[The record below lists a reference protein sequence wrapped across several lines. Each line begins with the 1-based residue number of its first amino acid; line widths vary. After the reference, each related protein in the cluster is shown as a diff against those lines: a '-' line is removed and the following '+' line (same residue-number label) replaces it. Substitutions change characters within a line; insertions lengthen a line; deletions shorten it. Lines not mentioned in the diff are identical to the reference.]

1 MFQQMGSDG
10 INIFM
15 TSRPLAEIQRLLTS
29 AVNIKL
35 SAQREDIVMYL
46 EGKITNLRELKP
58 AKAGLLEKYK
68 DRVISGIAG
77 CADEMFLLVRF
88 YFEFLCQQ
96 YNAKRLLLA
105 LETLKSPSNSTEA
118 LDLCYQRV
126 IKGIREQEDTADL
139 ALSVLSWLVKA
150 KRPLKINELQE
161 ALAVER
167 GVYELDQLN
176 LTDVATLVD
185 VCGGLVPADPRNP
198 SKPG

>member
-1 MFQQMGSDG
+1 MYFKYQDNPDQQKPLRILGSLVNQLVIQLAANLPLPQRFADLYDELSQQKKWPSQDQLYASLVEVSKSFTRVYLVFDALDECRREFRSVLLPMFQQMGSGG

-77 CADEMFLLVRF
+77 CADEM
-88 YFEFLCQQ
+88 
-96 YNAKRLLLA
+96 
-105 LETLKSPSNSTEA
+105 
-118 LDLCYQRV
+118 
-126 IKGIREQEDTADL
+126 
-139 ALSVLSWLVKA
+139 
-150 KRPLKINELQE
+150 
-161 ALAVER
+161 
-167 GVYELDQLN
+167 
-176 LTDVATLVD
+176 
-185 VCGGLVPADPRNP
+185 
-198 SKPG
+198 